1 MHAVFLKSDKM
12 DVKTLMSQQGGY
24 IATKDIGS
32 RAMYDQL
39 LMEVERGN
47 VVRVRTGVYALP
59 DEMAKPMADIGRLV
73 PDGVVCMFTAWEHY
87 DLTTKLPPGICVAI
101 EKNRKVRLPDYP
113 PIILYYWTQGVYELG
128 VSNAVIDGYSVK
140 IYDMEKSVCDAVKF
154 RNKIGLD
161 VSSEILKNYL
171 RRSDRNLE
179 RLHDYARKMRI
190 DTTLSNLI
198 TYLL

>member
-1 MHAVFLKSDKM
+1 MM
-12 DVKTLMSQQGGY
+12 DVKTLMRQQGGY
-24 IATKDIGS
+24 ITTKDIGS
-32 RAMYDQL
+32 RALYDQL
-39 LMEVERGN
+39 LSEVERGN
-47 VVRVRTGVYALP
+47 VVRVRTGLYALP
-59 DEMAKPMADIGRLV
+59 NEMAKPMVDIGRLI
-73 PDGVVCMFTAWEHY
+73 PGGVVCMFTAWEHY

-113 PIILYYWTQGVYELG
+113 PVMLYYWTQNVFELG
-128 VSNAVIDGYSVK
+128 VSEAVIDGYDLK

-179 RLHDYARKMRI
+179 RLHDYAKKMRI
-190 DTTLSNLI
+190 DTTLSNL
-198 TYLL
+198 TSYLL

>member
-1 MHAVFLKSDKM
+1 MM
-12 DVKTLMSQQGGY
+12 DVKTLMRQQGGY
-24 IATKDIGS
+24 ITTKDIGS
-32 RAMYDQL
+32 RALYDQL
-39 LMEVERGN
+39 LSEVERGN
-47 VVRVRTGVYALP
+47 VVRVRSGLYALP
-59 DEMAKPMADIGRLV
+59 NEMAKPMVDIGRLI
-73 PDGVVCMFTAWEHY
+73 PGGVVCMFTAWEHY

-113 PIILYYWTQGVYELG
+113 PVMLYYWTQNVFELG
-128 VSNAVIDGYSVK
+128 VSEAVIDGYDLK

-179 RLHDYARKMRI
+179 RLHDYAKKMRI
-190 DTTLSNLI
+190 DTTLSNL
-198 TYLL
+198 TSYLL